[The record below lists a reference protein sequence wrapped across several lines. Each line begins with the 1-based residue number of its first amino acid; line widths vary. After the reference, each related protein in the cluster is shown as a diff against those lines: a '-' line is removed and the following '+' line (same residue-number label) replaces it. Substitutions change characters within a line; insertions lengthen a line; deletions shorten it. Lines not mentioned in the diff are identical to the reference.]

1 MKKLA
6 VVFWTSSG
14 NTEMMADAIVDG
26 AKQANAEVVKIQAS
40 QFNLSIANEFDSI
53 AFGCPAMGDEL
64 LDEYEFEPM
73 FDSVLPLLLTK
84 PFSLFGSYGWGDGEW
99 MRRWEEVCVE
109 NGAIPTQAAII
120 ANYTPDETVLAE
132 LRLLGKNLVS

>member
-14 NTEMMADAIVDG
+14 NTEIMADAIIEG
-26 AKQANAEVVKIQAS
+26 AKLVHADVVKIPAAL
-40 QFNLSIANEFDSI
+40 FNLSNANEYDAI

-73 FDSVLPLLLTK
+73 FQAILPQLKTIK
-84 PFSLFGSYGWGDGEW
+84 FSLFGSYGWGDGEW
-99 MRRWEEVCVE
+99 MRRWEQVCIE
-109 NGAIPTQAAII
+109 NGAIPLQSGII
-120 ANYTPDETVLAE
+120 ANYTPNEHDLNE
-132 LRLLGKNLVS
+132 LQNLGKNLVS

>member
-14 NTEMMADAIVDG
+14 NTELMADAIVDG
-26 AKQANAEVVKIQAS
+26 AKQVNAEVVKIQAS
-40 QFNLSIANEFDSI
+40 QFNTSIANEYDAI

-73 FDSVLPLLLTK
+73 FDSVLPLLITK
-84 PFSLFGSYGWGDGEW
+84 RFSLFGSYGWGDGEW

-109 NGAIPTQAAII
+109 NGAIPLQSGII
-120 ANYTPDETVLAE
+120 ASYTPDESVLSE